1 MVCHHCENWLGDL
14 RRSDH
19 SIAGRAVMTRRTY
32 SSIIRQSLLFD
43 FWLSPS
49 WLYNL
54 LGDDISKWNT
64 FIFVPDMLQPCP
76 SSERDGKQ
84 SHWNISD
91 VKIPICIV
99 LYQSCFCF
107 CLLLATWHTS
117 YDTTTANA
125 PFFKKAAKKKE
136 LRRRS
141 KSRSYTLLC
150 FAKSLRQ

>member
-19 SIAGRAVMTRRTY
+19 SIAGRAVMTRRTQ

-76 SSERDGKQ
+76 SSEMENNLIGIFLMSRFQ
-84 SHWNISD
+84 FAQYCTRAAFVSASS
-91 VKIPICIV
+91 
-99 LYQSCFCF
+99 Q
-107 CLLLATWHTS
+107 LLGTLAMILPLLTLLS
-117 YDTTTANA
+117 SRRQQ
-125 PFFKKAAKKKE
+125 KKE